1 MTGNAWED
9 LRVLQ
14 SEEVPSTPND
24 EKMPIIQVFER
35 REFLGNSLKGRRT
48 LTPETCFLKEPEGNA
63 ERNDRPGES
72 SMNRAL
78 AEGM

>member
-24 EKMPIIQVFER
+24 EKMPIIQAFEQ
-35 REFLGNSLKGRRT
+35 K
-48 LTPETCFLKEPEGNA
+48 
-63 ERNDRPGES
+63 
-72 SMNRAL
+72 
-78 AEGM
+78 